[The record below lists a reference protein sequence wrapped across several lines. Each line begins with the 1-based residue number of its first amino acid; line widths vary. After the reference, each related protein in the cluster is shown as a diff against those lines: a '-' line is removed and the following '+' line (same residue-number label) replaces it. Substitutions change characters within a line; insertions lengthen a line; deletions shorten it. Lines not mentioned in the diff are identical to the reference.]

1 MLAGHVN
8 PELNARIT
16 NADDHYIHNYTKQGA
31 LPCRG
36 LKMMHMATH
45 GHEKNMLQVQ
55 RKPTIT
61 ALTQLIITS
70 SYIDTYVR
78 LLAAHNL

>member
-36 LKMMHMATH
+36 LKMMHMAIH

-55 RKPTIT
+55 KETHNHSTDSISHY
-61 ALTQLIITS
+61 IIIYRYVCQIIS
-70 SYIDTYVR
+70 ST
-78 LLAAHNL
+78 